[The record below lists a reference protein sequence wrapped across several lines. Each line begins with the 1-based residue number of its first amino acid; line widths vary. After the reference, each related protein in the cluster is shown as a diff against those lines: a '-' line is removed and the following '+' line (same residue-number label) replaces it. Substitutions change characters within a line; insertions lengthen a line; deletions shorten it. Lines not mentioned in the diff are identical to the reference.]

1 MDKTCHL
8 TELAPCY
15 SHSTYGAKTT
25 RGGGLHNNGPGH
37 GHGAGFIYDDYARE
51 LPIVVRPGDW
61 QARSL
66 GRPETFK
73 SPRHITLCLA
83 VVLFVLQLGASLADV
98 PATQLLEDMLC
109 QSQSN
114 ESQQCRG
121 VDVQAELNVL
131 SVGALVFG
139 YLPGESTSPPLHI
152 YCGRHRLPQKHF
164 QETLGLPWNENP

>member
-15 SHSTYGAKTT
+15 SHSTYGAKMT

-37 GHGAGFIYDDYARE
+37 GHGAGFLYDDYARE
-51 LPIVVRPGDW
+51 LPVVVRPGDW

-73 SPRHITLCLA
+73 SPRHIALCLA

-152 YCGRHRLPQKHF
+152 YCGRH
-164 QETLGLPWNENP
+164 